1 MKLLLFI
8 SFIVIL
14 ADLRLNEVGVK
25 DLDKVKLKSEFD
37 PIWLDYARVI
47 VSGLWKRL
55 NPESMEKN
63 KTKIGPSMI
72 NRSWPHVLF
81 ITRRLCRL
89 LL

>member
-1 MKLLLFI
+1 MI
-8 SFIVIL
+8 
-14 ADLRLNEVGVK
+14 ADLRLNERGVT
-25 DLDKVKLKSEFD
+25 DLDKVRLRAEFD
-37 PIWLDYARVI
+37 PVWLDYARVI

-81 ITRRLCRL
+81 ITRRLSRL